1 MNFSRIILLSIFTFL
16 GCAPVP
22 EPLDGAPSYPI
33 QDTVLHTTVEKY
45 CVDCHN
51 PDKREGNLDLAS
63 VVDGTLNDAP
73 YLWQDVA
80 WVIQNQEMPPKDAKD
95 APRPN
100 QETYLATSDW
110 LNQRLASEDQSHK
123 IFDAFS
129 PEQAMLDVYC
139 MNCHND
145 QTQKGD
151 VNLAKLQGSNFADHP
166 EMWEEVLRK
175 VNARQMPPKD
185 RKRPNEKAYEYLITE
200 MSEQL
205 DSHHF
210 EDADLGKIET
220 FRRLTRAEYKN
231 SIRDLLALN
240 IDVSKLLPSDQE
252 SFGFDNTTMSNLSA
266 TLLERYITAAQK
278 ISQQVIGL
286 DTMQPDGSNY
296 RNRPDQSQ
304 ESHVQGL
311 PIGTVGGMLVEHHF
325 PVTGNYRVDV
335 RLSRDRDEK
344 VEGLHQKHQ
353 MEILV
358 NDALK
363 KSIEIAPAKNYKNYH
378 FDESNLF
385 AELNIPAGTHKV
397 GVTFPSL
404 SNSLPITK
412 RKPFNVA
419 FNLHRHPRQTP
430 GIYEVSIT
438 GPYHSDDISAEIPKP
453 QNKQEN
459 EQYQCSG
466 NDTQGHYSCAE
477 ETLSKIAR
485 RAYRRPLNEQDISN
499 FMNFYQQGY
508 QTSSQQDKYQTGLQK
523 GLAAILVNPN
533 FLFKIE
539 TPPANLN
546 KDVYALNDHELAA
559 RLSFFL
565 WNSIPDTELIE
576 LAEQQTLHKPEV
588 LKQQVV
594 RMLQDKKS
602 QTMLHNFVE
611 QWLHL
616 RNIDSFTPDTRAYPD
631 FDHNLREA
639 MKQETLLFVNSILL
653 SEQSVMDLLSADY
666 SYLNERLA
674 KHYDIPHVYGSRF
687 RKVNLPQTSNRGG
700 LLRQSS
706 ILAVTS
712 YANRTSPVLRGNW
725 ILENIIGTPTPPPPA
740 DVPSLENSPIS
751 ESLPVRIR
759 LAKHREDPACA
770 GCHNLM
776 DPPGFA
782 FENYDAVG
790 QWRDTELGHPVDA
803 TAGLPDGKEFV
814 GAQGLI
820 DGLLTRPELFVQT
833 LSEKLMTF
841 ALGRG
846 LTHSDAP
853 QIRAIIKQA
862 KANNYQFSS
871 IVSELVLSPQ
881 FKYKQIKPESIA
893 LANTVQENRI
903 H

>member
-1 MNFSRIILLSIFTFL
+1 MKYEHTLALVFLSLL

-22 EPLDGAPSYPI
+22 EPLDNAPSYPI
-33 QDTVLHTTVEKY
+33 QDSVLHTTVKTY

-51 PDKREGNLDLAS
+51 PDKKEANLDLAS
-63 VVDGTLNDAP
+63 VVDGTLNDDP

-80 WVIQNQEMPPKDAKD
+80 WVIQNQEMPPIGDKDT
-95 APRPN
+95 PRPD
-100 QETYLATSDW
+100 QATYLATSDW
-110 LNQRLASEDQSHK
+110 LNDRLQNGQHSQK
-123 IFDAFS
+123 IFDAFT
-129 PEQAMLDVYC
+129 PEQAMLDLYC

-145 QTQKGD
+145 QTQKGS
-151 VNLAKLQGSNFADHP
+151 VNLVSLQNSDISDHP
-166 EMWEEVLRK
+166 ALWEQVLRK

-185 RKRPNEKAYEYLITE
+185 RKRPDEDAYAYLTTE
-200 MSEQL
+200 ISEQL
-205 DSHHF
+205 DAHQQQ
-210 EDADLGKIET
+210 ETDLGQTET
-220 FRRLTRAEYKN
+220 FRRLTRTEYKHA
-231 SIRDLLALN
+231 IRDLLGLHV
-240 IDVSKLLPSDQE
+240 DVSKLLPADQE

-266 TLLERYITAAQK
+266 TLLERYISAAQK
-278 ISQQVIGL
+278 ISQLAIGL
-286 DTMQPDGSNY
+286 ENMQPDGSTY

-311 PIGTVGGMLVEHHF
+311 PLGTVGGLLVEHHF
-325 PVTGNYRVDV
+325 PVSGQYRIDV

-353 MEILV
+353 MEILL
-358 NDALK
+358 NDELK
-363 KSIEIAPAKNYKNYH
+363 KSIQIAPAKNYQNYH
-378 FDESNLF
+378 FDESHLF
-385 AELNIPAGTHKV
+385 AELNLTAGKHKV
-397 GVTFPSL
+397 GVTFPKL

-412 RKPFNVA
+412 RKPYNVA
-419 FNLHRHPRQTP
+419 YNLHRHPRQTP

-438 GPYHSDDISAEIPKP
+438 GPYNNSNTAKSNIQNSHSCEKTD
-453 QNKQEN
+453 KQ
-459 EQYQCSG
+459 S
-466 NDTQGHYSCAE
+466 HYTCAKKV
-477 ETLSKIAR
+477 LSNLAR
-485 RAYRRPLNEQDISN
+485 QAYRRPLEEQDITG
-499 FMNFYQQGY
+499 FMDFYQQVY
-508 QTSSQQDKYQTGLQK
+508 QNEQKQDEQENKYRAALQK
-523 GLAAILVNPN
+523 GLAAILVNPS

-539 TPPANLN
+539 KPPAKINT
-546 KDVYALNDHELAA
+546 DIYALNNHELAS

-565 WNSIPDTELIE
+565 WNSIPDTELSQ
-576 LAEQQTLHKPEV
+576 LADTGKLQNAEV

-594 RMLQDKKS
+594 RMLQDEKS
-602 QTMLHNFVE
+602 QGMLHNFVE

-616 RNIDSFTPDTRAYPD
+616 RNIDSFTPDTRTYPD

-639 MKQETLLFVNSILL
+639 MKQETLLFVNSVLL
-653 SEQSVMDLLSADY
+653 SDSSVMDLLSADY
-666 SYLNERLA
+666 SFLNERLA
-674 KHYDIPHVYGSRF
+674 KHYDIPHVYGSRY
-687 RKVNLPQTSNRGG
+687 RKVTLPASSHRGG

-740 DVPSLENSPIS
+740 DVPSLENSAIS
-751 ESLPVRIR
+751 ESLPVRVR

-803 TAGLPDGKEFV
+803 TAGLPDGTTFT

-846 LTHSDAP
+846 LTHADAP
-853 QIRAIIKQA
+853 QIRAIVRQA

-871 IVSELVLSPQ
+871 IVSGLVLSPQ
-881 FKYKQIKPESIA
+881 FKYKQIKPQSIA
-893 LANTVQENRI
+893 LASSADTNRI